1 MLELSI
7 ALELYER
14 HMPFFTGQIKAPDGI
29 TLNVLEIGETLE
41 RRQGLDRHHRMLR
54 DLEFDICEMS
64 LGSYILG
71 LSRDPNFP
79 MVGIPVFPRRYFSA
93 SQIFINANSGIK
105 TPKDLIGRNVGITAF
120 QVTLS
125 VLAKGDLKRDHG
137 VDWRDINWHCMR
149 PEQLPVEFPDGVS
162 VQRIPEGAD
171 IGEMLANGQIEAL
184 ICPQP
189 PAKSLK
195 SLAAAG
201 DKVRR
206 LFIDPE
212 AEDERY
218 FKKYGYFPVMHLLAM
233 RRDTFEKVPQL
244 PPAMIEMWNQ
254 SKDIAY
260 QYYEDPAYA
269 LLAWTSNIYKAQR
282 ERMGPDL
289 WPSGISAN
297 RENLQTFL
305 NYCDDQG
312 LMDCPLSVEDLFVE
326 SVRNS

>member
-1 MLELSI
+1 LALSI

-14 HMPFFTGQIKAPDGI
+14 HMPFFTGQIEAPQGI
-29 TLNVLEIGETLE
+29 DLKVLEIGETLE
-41 RRQGLDRHHRMLR
+41 RRHGLDRHHRMLR

-71 LSRDPNFP
+71 LSRDPDFP

-93 SQIFINANSGIK
+93 SQIYINANSGIEK
-105 TPKDLIGRNVGITAF
+105 PQDLVGRNVGITAF

-125 VLAKGDLKRDHG
+125 VLAKGDLKRDYG

-149 PEQLPVEFPDGVS
+149 TEQLPVEFPDGVS
-162 VQRIPEGAD
+162 VQRMPENTE
-171 IGEMLANGQIEAL
+171 IGEMLVKGEIDAM

-189 PAKSLK
+189 PARSLN

-201 DKVRR
+201 DSIRR
-206 LFIDPE
+206 LFSDPE

-233 RRDTFEKVPQL
+233 RRDSYEKSPEL
-244 PPAMIEMWNQ
+244 ATALIYMWNR

-269 LLAWTSNIYKAQR
+269 LLAWTSNIYKAQQK
-282 ERMGPDL
+282 RMGRDL
-289 WPSGISAN
+289 WPSGIAAN
-297 RENLQTFL
+297 RDNLETFL
-305 NYCDDQG
+305 GYCDDQG
-312 LMDCPLSVEDLFVE
+312 LMDRTLTVDDLFVE

>member
-1 MLELSI
+1 LELTI

-14 HMPFFTGQIKAPDGI
+14 HMPFFTGVIEAPDGI
-29 TLNVLEIGETLE
+29 NLNVLEIGETLE
-41 RRQGLDRHHRMLR
+41 RRHGLDRHHRMLR

-93 SQIFINANSGIK
+93 SQIYINANSGIK
-105 TPKDLIGRNVGITAF
+105 SPQDLVGRNVGITAF

-125 VLAKGDLKRDHG
+125 VLAKGDLKRDYG
-137 VDWRDINWHCMR
+137 VDWRDIDWHCMR
-149 PEQLPVEFPDGVS
+149 PEQLPVEFADGVS

-171 IGEMLANGQIEAL
+171 IGEMLGTGEIDAL

-201 DKVRR
+201 DKVKR
-206 LFIDPE
+206 LFTDPE

-233 RRDTFEKVPQL
+233 RRDTFEKAPEL
-244 PPAMIEMWNQ
+244 PIALIEMWNQ

-260 QYYEDPAYA
+260 KYYEDPAYA

-282 ERMGPDL
+282 DRMAPDL

-297 RENLQTFL
+297 RENLETFL

-312 LMDCPLSVEDLFVE
+312 LMDRPLTVEDLFVD

>member
-1 MLELSI
+1 MELSI

-14 HMPFFTGQIKAPDGI
+14 HMPFFTGQIEAPNGI
-29 TLNVLEIGETLE
+29 DLKVLEIGETLE
-41 RRQGLDRHHRMLR
+41 RRHGLDRHHRMLK

-71 LSRDPNFP
+71 LSRDPDFP
-79 MVGIPVFPRRYFSA
+79 MVGIPVFPRRYFSM
-93 SQIFINANSGIK
+93 SQIYVNAKSGIK
-105 TPKDLIGRNVGITAF
+105 TPQDLVGRNVGITAF

-125 VLAKGDLKRDHG
+125 VLAKGDLKRDYG

-162 VQRIPEGAD
+162 VERMPDGVE
-171 IGEMLANGQIEAL
+171 IGEMLVEGDIDAM

-189 PAKSLK
+189 PARSLQ

-201 DKVRR
+201 DSIHR
-206 LFIDPE
+206 LFTDPE

-233 RRDTFEKVPQL
+233 RRDAFEKAPEL
-244 PPAMIEMWNQ
+244 PKALIDMWKR

-269 LLAWTSNIYKAQR
+269 LLAWTSNIYKAQQK
-282 ERMGPDL
+282 RMGSDL
-289 WPSGISAN
+289 WPSGVDAN
-297 RENLQTFL
+297 RANLEAFL
-305 NYCDDQG
+305 GYCDDQG
-312 LMDCPLSVEDLFVE
+312 LMDRPLSVDDLFVE
-326 SVRNS
+326 SVRGS